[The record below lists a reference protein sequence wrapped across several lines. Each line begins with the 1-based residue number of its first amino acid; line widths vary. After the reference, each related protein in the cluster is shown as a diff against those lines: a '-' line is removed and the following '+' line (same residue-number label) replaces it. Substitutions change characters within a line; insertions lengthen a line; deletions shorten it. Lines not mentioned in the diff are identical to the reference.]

1 MFKAKLR
8 LEDVVTNLN
17 DETDVYSSYEVLH
30 MSNVSI
36 KEKEEIIRIDNAQAT
51 KKICSKIVGWAK
63 RINPMEDDIF
73 IQVFEEDVL
82 EYVNKGENKAM
93 KILLDNGIQVDIPEE
108 LLPTIQEVL
117 NQQKRNH
124 GLNADGGCWFI
135 NPFGR
140 INYATHGIKTLNSF
154 TKEDYAR
161 KVALDLK
168 VKLLLLAFKDE
179 YDKVELDWED
189 DGQAKYYIGRYKDKF
204 FIDTTWSTK
213 RQGAVYFSSEEMAK
227 QCIDKYQDILIE
239 YFNTDILF

>member
-17 DETDVYSSYEVLH
+17 DETNVYSSYEVLH

-36 KEKEEIIRIDNAQAT
+36 KEKEEIIRIDNS
-51 KKICSKIVGWAK
+51 KITKIVGWAK

-73 IQVFEEDVL
+73 IQVYEEDVL
-82 EYVNKGENKAM
+82 EYVNEGENKAM
-93 KILLDNGIQVDIPEE
+93 KILLDNGTQVDIPEE

-124 GLNADGGCWFI
+124 GLNEDGGCWFI

-154 TKEDYAR
+154 TKEDYAK

-189 DGQAKYYIGRYKDKF
+189 DNQAKYYIGRCKNRF

-213 RQGAVYFSSEEMAK
+213 RQGAVYFSSDEIAK
-227 QCIDKYQDILIE
+227 QCINKYQDILIE
-239 YFNTDILF
+239 YFNANI

>member
-30 MSNVSI
+30 MSNVTT
-36 KEKEEIIRIDNAQAT
+36 KEKEEIIRIDNS
-51 KKICSKIVGWAK
+51 KITKIVGWAK
-63 RINPMEDDIF
+63 RINPMEDDLF
-73 IQVFEEDVL
+73 IQVYEEDVL

-140 INYATHGIKTLNSF
+140 VNYATHGIKTLNSF
-154 TKEDYAR
+154 TEEDYAR

-179 YDKVELDWED
+179 YDKVELDWKD
-189 DGQAKYYIGRYKDKF
+189 NRQAKYFIGRYQGKF
-204 FIDTTWSTK
+204 YVDAIWLTK
-213 RQGAVYFSSEEMAK
+213 AQGAVYFSSEKIA
-227 QCIDKYQDILIE
+227 QQFINKYQDILIE
-239 YFNTDILF
+239 YFNANI

>member
-36 KEKEEIIRIDNAQAT
+36 KEKEEIIRIDNAQAA
-51 KKICSKIVGWAK
+51 KRISSKIVGWAK
-63 RINPMEDDIF
+63 RINPMEDDLF
-73 IQVFEEDVL
+73 IQVYEEDIL

-93 KILLDNGIQVDIPEE
+93 KILLDNGTQVDIPEE

-117 NQQKRNH
+117 SQQKRNH
-124 GLNADGGCWFI
+124 GLNEDGGCWFI
-135 NPFGR
+135 NQFGR

-154 TKEDYAR
+154 TKEDYAK

-179 YDKVELDWED
+179 YDKVELDWENES
-189 DGQAKYYIGRYKDKF
+189 QAKYFIARCKNKF
-204 FIDTTWSTK
+204 FIDASWTTK
-213 RQGAVYFSSEEMAK
+213 RQGAVYFSSEKIAQ
-227 QCIDKYQDILIE
+227 QCIETYQDILIE
-239 YFNTDILF
+239 YFNTDI

>member
-30 MSNVSI
+30 MPIVST
-36 KEKEEIIRIDNAQAT
+36 KEKEEIIRIDNAQAA
-51 KKICSKIVGWAK
+51 KRISSKIVGWAK
-63 RINPMEDDIF
+63 RINPMEDDLF
-73 IQVFEEDVL
+73 IQVFEKDVL

-117 NQQKRNH
+117 SQQKRNH
-124 GLNADGGCWFI
+124 GLNAEGGCWFI

-140 INYATHGIKTLNSF
+140 INYAAHGIKTLNSF
-154 TKEDYAR
+154 TEEDYAR

-189 DGQAKYYIGRYKDKF
+189 DGQAKYFIGRYQGKF
-204 FIDTTWSTK
+204 FVDACWTTK
-213 RQGAVYFSSEEMAK
+213 RQGAVYFSSDKIAQ
-227 QCIDKYQDILIE
+227 QCIDTYEDILIE
-239 YFNTDILF
+239 YFNTDI